1 MEEVL
6 RYQLHQ
12 ILICG
17 PLCGCRRYGHHEISI
32 AQESH
37 AAAMDLEIRCLSA
50 MAAELSAMAAEL
62 SAMPAVM
69 ILVNLSVV
77 MP

>member
-17 PLCGCRRYGHHEISI
+17 PLYGYRGYRHYEISI

-37 AAAMDLEIRCLSA
+37 AAAMDPEIRCLLA

-62 SAMPAVM
+62 SAIPAVM
-69 ILVNLSVV
+69 ILMNLSVV